1 MAARG
6 RRRRRRPRAAAW
18 ATIAA
23 AAAAM
28 AGESAA
34 AFRQTES
41 RPPRQGPKPGLPC
54 RPCRRAT
61 PRPAARDRSALTA
74 LADRRAQS
82 TRPSP
87 SFTGNRRDPTSRGLR
102 LPAPAARRAGARLR
116 ARPALLAQTKG
127 RLRQPQPPALFERDP
142 DDFVG
147 FGAARRR
154 HLDAV
159 ADPFPDQRAG
169 QGRGDRQAAV
179 SDIGLVLAD
188 DPEGL
193 FLVGFLVGKRDL
205 GPEFDDRARQ
215 FRNVDDLRPR
225 DLVFEFDDPTLD
237 KTLAVTSRVIF
248 GVLRQIAVG
257 AGLGN
262 SADDGRPVDGL
273 EPLQLLPQAIVAFSR
288 H

>member
-41 RPPRQGPKPGLPC
+41 RSPRRGPRPGLPC

-61 PRPAARDRSALTA
+61 PRPAARDRSVLTA

-102 LPAPAARRAGARLR
+102 PPASAAQRG
-116 ARPALLAQTKG
+116 
-127 RLRQPQPPALFERDP
+127 RQPQPPALFERDP
-142 DDFVG
+142 DDFVV

-159 ADPFPDQRAG
+159 ADPLPDQRAG

-179 SDIGLVLAD
+179 SDIGLVFAD

-193 FLVGFLVGKRDL
+193 FLVGFLIGK
-205 GPEFDDRARQ
+205 
-215 FRNVDDLRPR
+215 
-225 DLVFEFDDPTLD
+225 
-237 KTLAVTSRVIF
+237 
-248 GVLRQIAVG
+248 
-257 AGLGN
+257 
-262 SADDGRPVDGL
+262 
-273 EPLQLLPQAIVAFSR
+273 
-288 H
+288 